1 MALKELCTKRRWEG
15 PTYTL
20 VDEGGPSH
28 QKYFMLKV
36 SINHESY
43 KPEQSS
49 GSKKAAKKMA
59 ALTALTSLGIKL

>member
-1 MALKELCTKRRWEG
+1 VALKELCTKRRWEG

-28 QKYFMLKV
+28 QKYFMLEV
-36 SINHESY
+36 NLNNQSY

-49 GSKKAAKKMA
+49 GGKKAAKKMA
-59 ALTALTSLGIKL
+59 ALKALTLLGIKL